1 MGHIIPLFDLFIGK
15 MNIIKTNILFTLNMS
30 NLLCIG
36 DIHIKPNN
44 THLVDLLEQQVV
56 NYIQSKSIDMVV
68 LLGDILDT
76 FERLHTQTLNRAYQL
91 VHPIRKYCPIAI
103 LVGNHDYINNQ
114 QFLTD
119 QHWMNAM
126 KDWKN
131 VYVVDR
137 TFQYEIGS
145 KRFVFVPYVP
155 PRRFIEALD
164 VIPDWKTADCI
175 FAHQEFKGCKM
186 GAIVSSDG
194 DEWSM
199 DYPMVVS
206 GHIHDHQ
213 RPQDNIYYIGA
224 SIQNS
229 FGDQTSPRLLWITST
244 TAELVYTELD
254 LLLPKKKTIYASVDQ
269 LPVQQIE
276 RDLQTPDTDMV
287 RIVVKCDYEQFKIFT
302 KTQQYENLV
311 QHAKC
316 KIVHKPLPASSNP
329 SNDHTFTESLHS
341 SFEQLLLD
349 KVLFSKNEYVYSAY
363 QKVVHDKEVSPIDIL
378 IV

>member
-1 MGHIIPLFDLFIGK
+1 M
-15 MNIIKTNILFTLNMS
+15 
-30 NLLCIG
+30 CVG

-44 THLVDLLEQQVV
+44 THLVDLLEQQITT
-56 NYIQSKSIDMVV
+56 YIQTKRIDMVV

-91 VHPIRKYCPIAI
+91 VHCIRKQCLVAI

-126 KDWKN
+126 KDWQN

-137 TFQYEIGS
+137 TFQYTIGS
-145 KRFVFVPYVP
+145 LQLVFVPYVP

-164 VIPDWKTADCI
+164 VLPDWKNAFCI

-194 DEWSM
+194 DEW
-199 DYPMVVS
+199 DINYPMVIS

-213 RPQDNIYYIGA
+213 RPQENIYYIGA

-229 FGDQTSPRLLWITST
+229 FGDQTSPRLLWVTPKSYI
-244 TAELVYTELD
+244 ELD
-254 LLLPKKKTIYASVDQ
+254 LCLPKKKTIYASLDQ
-269 LPVQQIE
+269 LPIQQIE
-276 RDLQTPDTDMV
+276 QDLDTPDTDMV

-302 KTQQYENLV
+302 KTQQYEHLV
-311 QHAKC
+311 HHAKC
-316 KIVHKPLPASSNP
+316 KIVHKPLPTSNVSSE
-329 SNDHTFTESLHS
+329 HTFAEQPHS

-349 KVLFSKNEYVYSAY
+349 KVLHTRNEYVYAAY
-363 QKVVHDKEVSPIDIL
+363 QKVVHDKDVSPMDIL